1 MQKESLLF
9 FSFPRRS
16 NFSKAKVTKKRKQ
29 YKISSLIFYAECIV
43 SYLKLRKNESSTK

>member
-16 NFSKAKVTKKRKQ
+16 NFSKAKVTKKACKSEA
-29 YKISSLIFYAECIV
+29 ILED
-43 SYLKLRKNESSTK
+43 